1 MEAFLGTIEAR
12 HAITQPK
19 DVESFMLPVKTLNDT
34 KQAIIWFSESMR
46 GLLSSRSHPG
56 ATPS

>member
-1 MEAFLGTIEAR
+1 MNAIEAR
-12 HAITQPK
+12 HAITHPK

-46 GLLSSRSHPG
+46 NLLATRPRPG
-56 ATPS
+56 AIPS